1 MTVVPVCVRV
11 RLPLL
16 VTQIASEMRV
26 TDMTDNSVTE
36 IVGPDEMTGPDEVTG
51 PDEIA
56 EHEDAASAAISD
68 AAISDAAI
76 SDADEPETDDMETG
90 DEEASEAAAKPKR
103 RKASSDAPKSAAKAA
118 TKSSA
123 KSSAKSSPKSA
134 TKAAAKSAGKS
145 SAKSASPED
154 DMPATPDINVSSAG
168 TGNDEMCEGELVWYN
183 ERKGYGFV
191 RIGEDEVFLH
201 RSTLDRFGL
210 VRLLTGDIVA
220 VSLSTNEHGQV
231 IKDLL
236 SVKRPLSPAP
246 PAAHEPEEGELR
258 AVVKFFND
266 LRGYGFVTADSLED
280 DVFVHSRVL
289 NDCGFSS
296 LIQGQKLLVKVDDS
310 GRGLQVNSVRL
321 LAD

>member
-16 VTQIASEMRV
+16 VTQIASEMPV
-26 TDMTDNSVTE
+26 TDMTDTNVTE
-36 IVGPDEMTGPDEVTG
+36 AIG

-56 EHEDAASAAISD
+56 EHEDAASASISD
-68 AAISDAAI
+68 AN
-76 SDADEPETDDMETG
+76 EPETDDIDSG
-90 DEEASEAAAKPKR
+90 DEEASQAAAKPKR
-103 RKASSDAPKSAAKAA
+103 QKASSDAPKSAG
-118 TKSSA
+118 
-123 KSSAKSSPKSA
+123 
-134 TKAAAKSAGKS
+134 KAAAKSSGKSLGKS
-145 SAKSASPED
+145 SGKATATTDDISTGSAMGP
-154 DMPATPDINVSSAG
+154 SSAG
-168 TGNDEMCEGELVWYN
+168 SGSDEMCEGELVWYN

-246 PAAHEPEEGELR
+246 PAAHEPEEGELG

-266 LRGYGFVTADSLED
+266 LRGYGFVTTDNLED

-296 LIQGQKLLVKVDDS
+296 LIQGQKLLVKADDS

>member
-1 MTVVPVCVRV
+1 
-11 RLPLL
+11 
-16 VTQIASEMRV
+16 
-26 TDMTDNSVTE
+26 
-36 IVGPDEMTGPDEVTG
+36 
-51 PDEIA
+51 
-56 EHEDAASAAISD
+56 
-68 AAISDAAI
+68 
-76 SDADEPETDDMETG
+76 
-90 DEEASEAAAKPKR
+90 
-103 RKASSDAPKSAAKAA
+103 
-118 TKSSA
+118 
-123 KSSAKSSPKSA
+123 
-134 TKAAAKSAGKS
+134 
-145 SAKSASPED
+145 PED

>member
-68 AAISDAAI
+68 A
-76 SDADEPETDDMETG
+76 DEPETDDMETG

-123 KSSAKSSPKSA
+123 KSSPKSA
-134 TKAAAKSAGKS
+134 TKAA
-145 SAKSASPED
+145 AKSASPED

-266 LRGYGFVTADSLED
+266 LCGYGFVTADSLED

-296 LIQGQKLLVKVDDS
+296 LIQGQKLLV
-310 GRGLQVNSVRL
+310 R
-321 LAD
+321 